1 VFVHGLGGHSV
12 KTWSKKG
19 VYWPKD
25 LLGPGIRN
33 VRILTFGYD
42 AKATKAFE
50 RISQNNIHDHAQQLV
65 SDLQMERQQ
74 GEEVSVTI
82 RSD

>member
-1 VFVHGLGGHSV
+1 VFVHGLGGHPV
-12 KTWSKKG
+12 KTWDTNG

-42 AKATKAFE
+42 AKVTKAFA
-50 RISQNNIHDHAQQLV
+50 RASQNTIHDHAQQLV
-65 SDLQMERQQ
+65 SDLQMERREE
-74 GEEVSVTI
+74 GEVSVI
-82 RSD
+82 IV